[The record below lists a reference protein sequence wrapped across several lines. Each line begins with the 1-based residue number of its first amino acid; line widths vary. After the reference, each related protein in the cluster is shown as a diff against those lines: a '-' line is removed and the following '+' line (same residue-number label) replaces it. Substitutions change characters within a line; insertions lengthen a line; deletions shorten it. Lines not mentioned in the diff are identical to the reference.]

1 MTGDSMYSGSPGAD
15 RYAGSDS
22 RYNNRKQKIGYPNCD
37 FPLQSTFNLFL
48 NLS

>member
-22 RYNNRKQKIGYPNCD
+22 RYNNRRKKNVYHNCD
-37 FPLQSTFNLFL
+37 FPLQITLNLF
-48 NLS
+48 